1 MMHNITTLTDQ
12 IYDKLANNT
21 EHDQFDVADS
31 DLEDMFVDATRG
43 VITIEYEDKTFE
55 VVVREA

>member
-1 MMHNITTLTDQ
+1 MIHNITTLTDQ

-21 EHDQFDVADS
+21 EHDQFNVNDY
-31 DLEDMFVDATRG
+31 DLKDMFVDTTRG

-55 VVVREA
+55 IVVREA